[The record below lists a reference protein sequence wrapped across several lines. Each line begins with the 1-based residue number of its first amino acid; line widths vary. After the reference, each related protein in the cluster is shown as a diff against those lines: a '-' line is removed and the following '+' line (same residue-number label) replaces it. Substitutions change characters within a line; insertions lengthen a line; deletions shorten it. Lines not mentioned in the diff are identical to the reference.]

1 MCFTYGKKL
10 YIIKGKEQLT
20 NEEKLEHI
28 NKLRLIDDMF
38 FEVFGNCREA
48 VEELIRVIL
57 QDDSIV
63 VS

>member
-1 MCFTYGKKL
+1 M
-10 YIIKGKEQLT
+10 T